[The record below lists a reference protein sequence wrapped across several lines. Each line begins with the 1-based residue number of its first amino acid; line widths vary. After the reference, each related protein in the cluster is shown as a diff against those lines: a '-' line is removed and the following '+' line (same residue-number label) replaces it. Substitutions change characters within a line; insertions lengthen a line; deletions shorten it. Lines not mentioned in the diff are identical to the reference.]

1 MGSVCLIGWR
11 GLEGRKA
18 GKSKTC
24 KQIIAVVK
32 AGDDENLRKGSD
44 DEYTQVEYERQ
55 QSIRSERH
63 VMSTKEQSRNN
74 VEAV

>member
-11 GLEGRKA
+11 GLEGKKA

-32 AGDDENLRKGSD
+32 VGDENLRKGND
-44 DEYTQVEYERQ
+44 DEYTQVKLDLRD
-55 QSIRSERH
+55 I
-63 VMSTKEQSRNN
+63 
-74 VEAV
+74 

>member
-24 KQIIAVVK
+24 KQIVAVIK
-32 AGDDENLRKGSD
+32 AGDDENLRKGND
-44 DEYTQVEYERQ
+44 DECTQVEC
-55 QSIRSERH
+55 ERH
-63 VMSTKEQSRNN
+63 SKVLDPRDI
-74 VEAV
+74 